1 MDWKLF
7 KKINQGVAWLSF
19 LLATIT
25 YLLTISHSANLW
37 DTAEFVV
44 CIHKLEVGHP
54 PGSPFFML
62 VYNLVTQ
69 FTSDPSRVAMLC
81 NVTSAVLSGFTI
93 LFLYLT
99 ITHLARRLV
108 APGIR
113 NGQLAD
119 GTPME
124 KPSMAKG
131 LGIIFAGFGGAMLY
145 AFSDTFWYSA
155 VEAEVYA
162 FSSFFTALVV
172 WLMLEWEER
181 SEDPSSDRWLI
192 LIAYCFG
199 LSIGVHLLNLLC
211 LPAMA
216 LIFYFRKAKK
226 PTIKRSIGVLLGSFI
241 LIAVLMFGVIQGS
254 MKVASIFDLFA
265 VNTLGLSFNSG
276 LVIYCLILL
285 LLIVVSLVGMHK
297 KGLIPLTRVAVLL
310 TLILVGIPFISD
322 SAFLWV
328 VLIGVLV
335 YLLFAYKKLTL
346 RLLYTVQLSLALLTL
361 GFASYGVIV
370 IRSAALPPMNENNP
384 STPYALKKYLNR
396 EQYGSIPLFKGPS
409 FTSRVIDYKE
419 KNGEWIPSPKNTNSE
434 PDRYIR
440 GQKVRHYTYDHEML
454 FPRVYSTLPE
464 HIRGYNLWM
473 NRSAEDMSTPS
484 FAESLKFFFSYQVN
498 YMYWRYFA
506 WNFIGR
512 QNDIQGNG
520 GMLSGG
526 VSTGIDFIDRL
537 SYGKAEYYPDEIAQ
551 NKGHNVYFLLPL
563 LLGILGIVFQ
573 LAKGARGVQS
583 FWIVFFF
590 FFMTGL
596 AIIIYINQPPYQP
609 RERDYAYAGSFY
621 AFAIWI
627 GLGIIGIW
635 NWIAQKKKN
644 GERIATI
651 ATALVAVAVP
661 LQMLSQNYDDHDR
674 SKRTAAADMG
684 HNFLESCGDNAIVFC
699 FGDNDTFPLWYAQE
713 IEGVKRDARATNLS
727 YLAAEWYIDQMRSE
741 AYHSAPLPFKLM
753 TPSFYYPTLFVNVV
767 DGPSLELGEA
777 LDRIPSSSYEG
788 QYFIPS
794 KSLYLPLD
802 SSTMA
807 HKFPGVE
814 ITKPSMEIS
823 LQDKHFLS
831 RDNLAVLDILRTNNW
846 ERPIYWLKTTP
857 ANAFSNLGEYFV
869 SSGAAWQV
877 YPTPMQGRS
886 DNNLTDH
893 EYDLVMNKFRWFGA
907 SRSNNYFDA
916 NIRNSIITLYRAQ
929 LIPSLVQKLLERGDG
944 GKAKEV
950 LAKCFKELP
959 SDNLPYTYSDLNL
972 ALACY
977 QAKSFKEGDLIIK
990 DLLSKNKKG
999 IKWFDHLSNRLK
1011 QRAILEGEVE
1021 RFLSES
1027 IDALQV
1033 ATDAGRIESFKEEAK
1048 YFSEVLSRFYG
1059 KKN

>member
-396 EQYGSIPLFKGPS
+396 EQYGSIPLVKGPS

-419 KNGEWIPSPKNTNSE
+419 KNGEWMPSPKSTNSE

-526 VSTGIDFIDRL
+526 VSTGIDFIDQL

-651 ATALVAVAVP
+651 AAALVAVAVP

-684 HNFLESCGDNAIVFC
+684 HNFLESCGDNAIIFC

-741 AYHSAPLPFKLM
+741 AYQSAPLPFKLM

-767 DGPSLELGEA
+767 DGPSMELGEA

-794 KSLYLPLD
+794 KSLSLPLD

-999 IKWFDHLSNRLK
+999 IKWFDHLSNGLK

-1021 RFLSES
+1021 HFLSES
-1027 IDALQV
+1027 MDALQV
-1033 ATDAGRIESFKEEAK
+1033 ATDAGRIESFKDEAK